1 MNSNDI
7 QNITQSKDKINLIYF
22 TASWCGPCKMMK
34 PIIDSFISKNS
45 DKVSITKIDVD
56 SNREAALSYQINSVP
71 TFMVFQDGILKKR
84 FSGSVSQ
91 SKLEEI
97 LN

>member
-1 MNSNDI
+1 MDT
-7 QNITQSKDKINLIYF
+7 NIVQSKDRINLIYF

-34 PIIDSFISKNS
+34 PILDNFISKNS

-71 TFMVFQDGILKKR
+71 TFIVFKDGVIKSR
-84 FSGSVSQ
+84 FSGAVSQ